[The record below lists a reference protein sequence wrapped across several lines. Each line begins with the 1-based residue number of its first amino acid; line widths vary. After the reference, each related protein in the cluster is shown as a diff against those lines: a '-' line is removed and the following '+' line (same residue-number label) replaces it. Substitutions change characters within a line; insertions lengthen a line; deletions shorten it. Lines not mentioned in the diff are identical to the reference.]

1 MSEVRVESLI
11 AGYLVAQVVAVEDC
25 GVVDSVERQIT
36 RFLMTVF
43 PISDCTVLNSSQGVC
58 SVNH

>member
-36 RFLMTVF
+36 NKF
-43 PISDCTVLNSSQGVC
+43 PHDGV
-58 SVNH
+58 SY